1 MNEQEFK
8 EKHKELITKYGVCF
22 ADNCDLWSAVDGFNY
37 YENEDD
43 EDSYIF
49 TATGITYSADG
60 QGLECGDFEDYLNI
74 LANGLK
80 EHFNF

>member
-1 MNEQEFK
+1 M
-8 EKHKELITKYGVCF
+8 
-22 ADNCDLWSAVDGFNY
+22 DGFNY

-49 TATGITYSADG
+49 TATGITYSVDG

-80 EHFNF
+80 EHLNFYCYEYAQKYERCTI